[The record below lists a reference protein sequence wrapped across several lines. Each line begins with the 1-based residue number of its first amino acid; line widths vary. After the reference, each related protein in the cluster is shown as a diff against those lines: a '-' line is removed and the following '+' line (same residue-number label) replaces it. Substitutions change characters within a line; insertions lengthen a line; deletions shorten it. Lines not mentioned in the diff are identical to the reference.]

1 MTSWEFDRTPTPEPR
16 AENPLDE
23 IFSPIKRPN
32 SADNVFEVGL
42 SPLVDEPHSLQ
53 AVDDFLK
60 GDADGA
66 DSPDG
71 NSHAS
76 FRDYDEPLF
85 VKDQADS
92 TEQSFKIS
100 LANMLPYL
108 LKIPNENIQDQT
120 VKTLTLLCEPL
131 GEIREYFSMTMV
143 DTIIPEICTNYNP
156 NDH

>member
-1 MTSWEFDRTPTPEPR
+1 M
-16 AENPLDE
+16 
-23 IFSPIKRPN
+23 
-32 SADNVFEVGL
+32 SADDDSL
-42 SPLVDEPHSLQ
+42 LAPPPLVDEPHSLQ

-71 NSHAS
+71 NSHAN
-76 FRDYDEPLF
+76 FRDFDDRLF
-85 VKDQADS
+85 VSDQADS
-92 TEQSFKIS
+92 AEQSFKIS

-131 GEIREYFSMTMV
+131 GEIHEYFSMTMV

-156 NDH
+156 NDQQ